1 MYISASRHLACTQ
14 FIGARREDTDY
25 LYGFTVSIP
34 LPSYCS
40 WLMHQAPRWFLTL
53 SLYAMFVIEVVLPFG
68 FLAPGWLRPASG
80 ASAIFL
86 MCIIHFTGNWGHFN
100 LLTAVV
106 AVSTFDLQAPC
117 TPSLAPLYVG
127 RAGVRGGC
135 AGCVREKGRCA
146 CCSARELY
154 PPPRYSALP
163 AAAAIVVAADADV
176 GHVVVDPLHSG
187 PCLLPTPTP
196 PSNVPGCLV
205 TCVRL

>member
-154 PPPRYSALP
+154 PPPGTA
-163 AAAAIVVAADADV
+163 
-176 GHVVVDPLHSG
+176 H
-187 PCLLPTPTP
+187 CLLLLLLLLLLTLTWGTSLWTHSTPVHAFFLP
-196 PSNVPGCLV
+196 PPLPQTSQAVW
-205 TCVRL
+205 